1 MSAKDHLATL
11 RASPRVRRYL
21 RRALIALLS
30 TYAAYL
36 VLANVFL
43 GFHLLDR
50 VVTSKDG
57 TVELRTGRAYSF
69 IPGRASVRDFVLRLD
84 NENMQLRITV
94 DRATTSVNLFK
105 LFRRE
110 IKLSGVEAS
119 GVSFRIRM
127 RVDAVRPDNAER
139 VAAFP
144 DIEGALG
151 PPLLSA
157 AVPVPQKPVEEAWH
171 VDLVDAVVH
180 APVEEAWHVDL
191 VDADEVWIQEYRV
204 TGDVA
209 AAGGFKLWPGK
220 DFMLRPSTFDLG
232 AGMLRVGPRIVTN
245 DLKIRTGTAEIATV
259 SLPDTKG
266 PDILRYLTAAAS
278 GSSTLQDASFLEV
291 YPSAEIPQIRVEPS
305 RSTFLARFAGG
316 KFLEGTTATVDVPQ
330 GSASAEGGVVV
341 RGAVNG
347 RVEVPR
353 DGEVEIGADS
363 ALTQIA
369 IAALPS
375 TKTAPFTA
383 HNTSIRQTL
392 HVAVGEPLRVG
403 VGAYRSELRTPTLGW
418 IDDLAK
424 GAVKTR
430 GRAVG
435 TIDLTRDAAGAI
447 TGSFSARLED
457 AILSTKE
464 LTANVSS
471 VTRGG
476 VVIKP
481 KPEEGISVT
490 RVSIEA
496 PRASVQADGR
506 PAHTTWFRADIPSIT
521 VTLAP
526 RMEVRASAD
535 LSAGDGGLVAGIVE
549 SQVGVV
555 LGPIAAHFLEGP
567 PNMSVRGGIAT
578 LEREITLEVPRARVG
593 LVDSKGFFVRRG
605 GKMRLAVMLLNAP
618 LVVGLRI
625 DDGVPTVAPAVGLDW
640 LDAQRM

>member
-1 MSAKDHLATL
+1 VSAKDYLATL
-11 RASPRVRRYL
+11 RTSPRVRKYL

-36 VLANVFL
+36 LLANVFL

-50 VVTSKDG
+50 VVTSDDG

-84 NENMQLRITV
+84 NENMQVRLTV
-94 DRATTSVNLFK
+94 ARATTSVNLFK
-105 LFRRE
+105 LLSRE

-127 RVDAVRPDNAER
+127 RVDAIRPDNAER

-157 AVPVPQKPVEEAWH
+157 AIPVPENPVEKAWH

-180 APVEEAWHVDL
+180 
-191 VDADEVWIQEYRV
+191 ADEVWIQEYRV
-204 TGDVA
+204 TGDVS
-209 AAGGFKLWPGK
+209 AAGGFMLWPGK
-220 DFMLRPSTFDLG
+220 DFMLRPSTFHVG
-232 AGMLRVGPRIVTN
+232 AGMVRVGPRIVTN
-245 DLKIRTGTAEIATV
+245 DMKIRTGTADIAKL
-259 SLPDTKG
+259 SLPDTLG
-266 PDILRYLTAAAS
+266 PDILRYLTASAS

-291 YPSAEIPQIRVEPS
+291 YPSAGIPQIRVEPS

-330 GSASAEGGVVV
+330 GSARVEGSFVVS
-341 RGAVNG
+341 GAVHG
-347 RVEVPR
+347 RIAVPK
-353 DGEVEIGADS
+353 DGEIEIGADS
-363 ALTQIA
+363 ALTQLELSY
-369 IAALPS
+369 LPS
-375 TKTAPFTA
+375 TKAAPFSA
-383 HNTSIRQTL
+383 HNTSFRQTL
-392 HVAVGEPLRVG
+392 QVAVGEPLRAG

-418 IDDLAK
+418 MEDLAK
-424 GAVKTR
+424 GGLKTR
-430 GRAVG
+430 GRGVG
-435 TIDLTRDAAGAI
+435 TIDLTRDASGAI
-447 TGSFSARLED
+447 TGSFTARLEE
-457 AILSTKE
+457 ATLTTKD

-476 VVIKP
+476 VVTKS
-481 KPEEGISVT
+481 KPEEGVTVT
-490 RVSIEA
+490 RVTVEA

-506 PAHTTWFRADIPSIT
+506 PPHTTWFRADIPSVT
-521 VTLAP
+521 VTLSP
-526 RMEVRASAD
+526 RTEVRASAD

-549 SQVGVV
+549 SQIGVV
-555 LGPIAAHFLEGP
+555 LGPVAAHFLEGP
-567 PNMSVRGGIAT
+567 PGMSVRAGLAT
-578 LEREITLEVPRARVG
+578 LERDITLEVPRARVG
-593 LVDSKGFFVRRG
+593 KVESKGFFVRRG

-618 LVVGLRI
+618 FVVGLRI